1 MSSPLRKPEGIS
13 WGAASVELPPM
24 PAIPPGADAMSMT
37 IAAVLPTL
45 EAAMT
50 ANVTSLAAK
59 ENTFSGKVGAAQAAY
74 NVGDESAG
82 QSVGQSGDMLGQLT
96 GQLGQLAQ
104 MPQQA
109 ASSLGGGQGGGG
121 GGQGGGFGQLMQ
133 QAMQAA
139 QGAVQQG
146 TQAAQ
151 QGQEQE
157 PGGPAGGPPPGVSAA
172 PTPEQRDNEQ
182 NAREEQQNQR
192 EDQQDQRQVAQ
203 DARDQQQDQRQS
215 QLDSR
220 EDAAAGPSAG
230 GSTAGPAPVTPPG
243 PSRPTT
249 GGEDLSTRV

>member
-1 MSSPLRKPEGIS
+1 MTRFEKPENIS
-13 WGAASVELPPM
+13 WEAASVELPPM
-24 PAIPPGADAMSMT
+24 PSIPPGADAMSMT

-45 EAAMT
+45 EAMMAT
-50 ANVTSLAAK
+50 NVTSLAAK

-104 MPQQA
+104 LPQQA
-109 ASSLGGGQGGGG
+109 AGSLGGGQG

-133 QAMQAA
+133 PVMQAA

-151 QGQEQE
+151 QGQG
-157 PGGPAGGPPPGVSAA
+157 PGGGPGGGLPPGMAGA

-182 NAREEQQNQR
+182 NAREDQQNQR
-192 EDQQDQRQVAQ
+192 EERLDERQAGQ
-203 DARDQQQDQRQS
+203 DAREQQQDRRQE
-215 QLDSR
+215 QLDAR
-220 EDAAAGPSAG
+220 DRAAAGPPAG
-230 GSTAGPAPVTPPG
+230 GSTAGPAPIAPHG

-249 GGEDLSTRV
+249 GGEDLAKQV

>member
-13 WGAASVELPPM
+13 WSAASVELPPM
-24 PAIPPGADAMSMT
+24 PVIPPGADAMSMT

-45 EAAMT
+45 EASMT

-82 QSVGQSGDMLGQLT
+82 QSVGQSSDMLGQLT

-109 ASSLGGGQGGGG
+109 ASSLGGGQG

-151 QGQEQE
+151 QGQQE
-157 PGGPAGGPPPGVSAA
+157 PGGPAGGPPPGVPGA
-172 PTPEQRDNEQ
+172 PTPEQRENEQ
-182 NAREEQQNQR
+182 NAREDQQNQR

-220 EDAAAGPSAG
+220 EHTAAGPSAG
-230 GSTAGPAPVTPPG
+230 GSTAGPAPIAPHG

-249 GGEDLSTRV
+249 GGEDLARQV